1 MKLTPEQKEANKVAR
16 QEARKEAKRV
26 AKIEAERNQ
35 KPVKSIDFS
44 IEWKKSR
51 TWGNCPRLDAFI
63 IYQDGTTARVN
74 SYASGCGYDKE
85 STVIADVF
93 NVALKYKIYQLPEG
107 AQLPYGIRADYYKGF
122 SGGIGVNCYYDIAK
136 AIGGEF
142 KRTATGKTFDAY
154 TYTDLISE

>member
-1 MKLTPEQKEANKVAR
+1 MKLTIEQKEANKVAR
-16 QEARKEAKRV
+16 TEARKEAKRV

-35 KPVKSIDFS
+35 KPVKVIEFS

-51 TWGNCPRLDAFI
+51 MWGNCPRLNAVI
-63 IYQDGTTARVN
+63 EYKDGTTARVN
-74 SYASGCGYDKE
+74 SYASGYGYDKE
-85 STVIADVF
+85 STVLADVF
-93 NVALKYKIYQLPEG
+93 NTALKYKIYQIPEG
-107 AQLPYGIRADYYKGF
+107 EKLPYGIRSDYYKGF

-154 TYTDLISE
+154 KYTDLVS

>member
-1 MKLTPEQKEANKVAR
+1 MKLTIEQKEANKVAR

-63 IYQDGTTARVN
+63 ALTRTLQVVDTTKKVR
-74 SYASGCGYDKE
+74 
-85 STVIADVF
+85 
-93 NVALKYKIYQLPEG
+93 
-107 AQLPYGIRADYYKGF
+107 
-122 SGGIGVNCYYDIAK
+122 
-136 AIGGEF
+136 
-142 KRTATGKTFDAY
+142 
-154 TYTDLISE
+154 